1 MSPLLSWVLG
11 FCAVLL
17 SASILVCL
25 VRLRL
30 GPTVMDRILA
40 FDTICVLIVAL
51 MVVVSIVWS
60 TPLYLDL
67 MLVFTLLG
75 FFSTVA
81 FCLYLYRSYE
91 VAHDR
96 EPGRRAPRRAGRRP

>member
-1 MSPLLSWVLG
+1 MSPLLNAVLG

-17 SASILVCL
+17 SASLLVCL

-40 FDTICVLIVAL
+40 FDTICVLIVGL
-51 MVVVSIVWS
+51 MVVLSAYWS
-60 TPLYLDL
+60 TALYLDL
-67 MLVFTLLG
+67 MLAFTLLG

-91 VAHDR
+91 ASHDQDA
-96 EPGRRAPRRAGRRP
+96 PAKATRRRKP